1 MYKLLM
7 LFFLVTIGHLLLAQ
21 GNERTHTREGT
32 KLFNKGNYTD
42 AEASYRK
49 ALDKKNNFAP
59 ATFNLGNAIYKQP
72 NRKEE
77 AAGQFELASK
87 ILADEKQRAHAFH
100 NMGNSYMDAQKY
112 KEAVSAYKQAL
123 KINPNDQDT
132 KYNLAYANEK
142 LRTQNNNDNDNK
154 NKDQNKENQDQKD
167 QENKDDKQD
176 KKNENDNQENKNK
189 KENNEKKNQGESPKL
204 SKEAAENILRALQ
217 NEEEKTQ
224 EKMNKK
230 QGRPVEVKIE
240 KDW

>member
-1 MYKLLM
+1 MFKGFTFIFSLCTINLL
-7 LFFLVTIGHLLLAQ
+7 VAQ
-21 GNERTHTREGT
+21 DNERTHTRSGT
-32 KLFNKGNYTD
+32 KLFNNGNYTD

-77 AAGQFELASK
+77 AASQFELASK
-87 ILADEKQRAHAFH
+87 ILTDYKQRAYAFH

-112 KEAVSAYKQAL
+112 KEAASAYKQAL

-142 LRTQNNNDNDNK
+142 LRAQNQNDNK
-154 NKDQNKENQDQKD
+154 NKDQNKENQEKKD
-167 QENKDDKQD
+167 QENKDDKQEKNNDNDKQEGKDQKENKD
-176 KKNENDNQENKNK
+176 KKDE
-189 KENNEKKNQGESPKL
+189 GEAPKL
-204 SKEAAENILRALQ
+204 SKEAAENILKALQ